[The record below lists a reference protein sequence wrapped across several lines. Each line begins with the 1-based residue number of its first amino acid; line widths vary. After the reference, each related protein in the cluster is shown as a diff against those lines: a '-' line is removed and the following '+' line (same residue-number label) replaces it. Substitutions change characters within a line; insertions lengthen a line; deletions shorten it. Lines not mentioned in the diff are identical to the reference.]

1 MLTLLL
7 VVVVVVSCW
16 HCQWWWW
23 WCGKAGSSQQLLL
36 TTGAL
41 STEENLQCSEDTE
54 CNHCSTECNALSR
67 EERWKLRQPKNE
79 SCALPARSQ
88 PFTSSG
94 GRLSHFWQREILP
107 KKLQIGI
114 PPYRH
119 YYENFCA
126 TRPKMVFC
134 HKSHLVLAKK
144 LTDLLGVLFT
154 DKMFSKERFT
164 IASHKF
170 LQQWHKHWNHLH
182 LLRYYTFAAT
192 IVTIIIRD
200 ARIYQFCSFLTL
212 HLTFAG
218 KFLPFLCLYHRP
230 IGILQ
235 IF

>member
-94 GRLSHFWQREILP
+94 VGVLPLLKKFYPKNYRLEYFLTDIITRTFAQQGQSGVFVTRVIWHQQKTRRFVGRSFYGQNVQRREIHHC
-107 KKLQIGI
+107 I
-114 PPYRH
+114 
-119 YYENFCA
+119 
-126 TRPKMVFC
+126 T
-134 HKSHLVLAKK
+134 
-144 LTDLLGVLFT
+144 
-154 DKMFSKERFT
+154 
-164 IASHKF
+164 
-170 LQQWHKHWNHLH
+170 
-182 LLRYYTFAAT
+182 
-192 IVTIIIRD
+192 
-200 ARIYQFCSFLTL
+200 
-212 HLTFAG
+212 
-218 KFLPFLCLYHRP
+218 
-230 IGILQ
+230 
-235 IF
+235 